1 MFESRL
7 GCSTISFRHLT
18 LHRALDQIGNL
29 GFTEIDLGSLP
40 GVCDHV
46 PLDLTGR
53 AVKDVADAVSKS
65 GLRVRSIN
73 CDVGDL
79 NDPATDL
86 SKSSQCVGLL
96 ELAATV
102 GATALVLPNGAIG
115 RTPIGDLATD
125 LDRVAANFE
134 LVLGCAQGYG
144 VEVWTES
151 LHVFRLCCNSIRA
164 AALTSRLNPSIG
176 IVMDFSHI
184 VASGGNPVRFVE
196 AFGRRITHVHVR
208 DATKGAVDL
217 DGPECIED
225 PGNINLSVG
234 RGDVDFGAGLTALH
248 SAGFAGHF
256 TLELETRDVTDE
268 HRPSA
273 TSAAGHVITTLLNRS
288 TTEKISTTEKME
300 TS

>member
-18 LHRALDQIGNL
+18 LHRALDQIRNL

-65 GLRVRSIN
+65 GP
-73 CDVGDL
+73 D
-79 NDPATDL
+79 
-86 SKSSQCVGLL
+86 
-96 ELAATV
+96 
-102 GATALVLPNGAIG
+102 
-115 RTPIGDLATD
+115 
-125 LDRVAANFE
+125 
-134 LVLGCAQGYG
+134 
-144 VEVWTES
+144 
-151 LHVFRLCCNSIRA
+151 
-164 AALTSRLNPSIG
+164 
-176 IVMDFSHI
+176 
-184 VASGGNPVRFVE
+184 
-196 AFGRRITHVHVR
+196 
-208 DATKGAVDL
+208 
-217 DGPECIED
+217 CIEA

-234 RGDVDFGAGLTALH
+234 LG
-248 SAGFAGHF
+248 
-256 TLELETRDVTDE
+256 DVTDE

-288 TTEKISTTEKME
+288 TTEKME